1 MTMQRVR
8 DGQGRARWHG
18 RAWRVAAGV
27 AMLALGVPSAMAQTP
42 GVAETPAMADAELGR
57 DLAARLCSGC
67 HLVEPEHVGPVVD
80 GVPTFMRIAE
90 ELDDEAI
97 ETMMIAPSHPAMPEA
112 PLTRLE
118 RQHVIAHIRSLAE

>member
-1 MTMQRVR
+1 MQRVR
-8 DGQGRARWHG
+8 YGQGRG
-18 RAWRVAAGV
+18 WRVAAGV
-27 AMLALGVPSAMAQTP
+27 AMLALGVSSAVAQTP
-42 GVAETPAMADAELGR
+42 GVPETPAMADPEIGR

-67 HLVEPEHVGPVVD
+67 HLVEPAHVGPVVD

-90 ELDDEAI
+90 NLDDDAI
-97 ETMMIAPSHPAMPEA
+97 ETMMLAPSHPAMPEA

>member
-1 MTMQRVR
+1 MQRVR
-8 DGQGRARWHG
+8 HGQGRAWG
-18 RAWRVAAGV
+18 VAAGV
-27 AMLALGVPSAMAQTP
+27 AMLALGLPSAVAQTP
-42 GVAETPAMADAELGR
+42 ALGERPALADPELGR
-57 DLAARLCSGC
+57 DLATRLCSGC

-90 ELDDEAI
+90 DLDDEAI
-97 ETMMIAPSHPAMPEA
+97 EVMMLAPSHPAMPEA